1 MITSMPPYPLIPIV
15 VHKFLTLLC
24 CNSHEDMQR
33 HFQPGIVF
41 LSWPLMPGVIVALM
55 LMMAGCDSER
65 AGGGQAPPSPEVSV
79 ARVLSRPVQ
88 QWDEY
93 TGRISAIDTIE
104 LRPRV
109 SGYVQRFAYKEGQE
123 VKKGDLMFLID
134 QRPYRMALANA
145 QAQLER
151 ARVTKQ
157 LAGMRDK
164 NARLLM
170 EAEAIS
176 REELDTRSTTL
187 TQSTADIDAARAV
200 VDNAKLQLEFTEV
213 RAPVAG
219 KTSRALATA
228 GNLAVADQTI
238 LTTVVSQ
245 DPMYVYFDVDESS
258 YLRYGEQERDG
269 GGTPAG
275 TSVRVGLAN
284 EEGYPHAGTI
294 NFFDNQVNSAV
305 GTIRVRAVL
314 PNADRVFTPGLFVR
328 VQFVAGRKENAL
340 LVDDKAVMTDQD
352 RKYVYVVDKDNK
364 VQRKDIVPG
373 RMAEGLRVI
382 QSGLAPDDRIVVA
395 GQQKIH
401 PGMPVKTNEISM
413 AAL

>member
-1 MITSMPPYPLIPIV
+1 MYRSQTGS
-15 VHKFLTLLC
+15 
-24 CNSHEDMQR
+24 
-33 HFQPGIVF
+33 VF
-41 LSWPLMPGVIVALM
+41 RSWPLMPGLISALM
-55 LMMAGCDSER
+55 LALAACDSEQ
-65 AGGGQAPPSPEVSV
+65 AGNKQPPPAPEVSV
-79 ARVLSRPVQ
+79 AQVLSRPVQ
-88 QWDEY
+88 QWNEY
-93 TGRISAIDTIE
+93 TGRLRAIDTIE

-109 SGYVQRFAYKEGQE
+109 SGYVQRVAYKEGQE

-145 QAQLER
+145 QAQLDR
-151 ARVTKQ
+151 ARVAEK

-176 REELDTRSTTL
+176 REELDARSTTL

-213 RAPVAG
+213 RAPIAG
-219 KTSRALATA
+219 KTSRTLATV

-245 DPMYVYFDVDESS
+245 DPIYVYFDVDENS
-258 YLRYGEQERDG
+258 YLRYGEQERDSG
-269 GGTPAG
+269 GAPSG

-294 NFFDNQVNSAV
+294 DFFDNQVNPAV

-314 PNADRVFTPGLFVR
+314 PNADRIFTPGLFVR
-328 VQFVAGRKENAL
+328 VQFVSGGKENAL

-373 RMAEGLRVI
+373 RMAEGLRMV
-382 QSGLAPDDRIVVA
+382 QSGLAPGDRVVVA

-401 PGMPVKTNEISM
+401 PGMPVKPNEIPM

>member
-1 MITSMPPYPLIPIV
+1 MRHSQIGSVYRTRSM
-15 VHKFLTLLC
+15 
-24 CNSHEDMQR
+24 MR
-33 HFQPGIVF
+33 
-41 LSWPLMPGVIVALM
+41 GVLVASM
-55 LMMAGCDSER
+55 LVLAGCDSGQ
-65 AGGGQAPPSPEVSV
+65 AGGEQAPPSPEVSI
-79 ARVLSRPVQ
+79 AQVLSKPVQ

-93 TGRISAIDTIE
+93 TGRVSAIHTVE
-104 LRPRV
+104 LRARV
-109 SGYVQRFAYKEGQE
+109 SGYVQRVAYKEGQD
-123 VKKGDLMFLID
+123 VKQGDLMFLID
-134 QRPYRMALANA
+134 QRPYRIALANA
-145 QAQLER
+145 QAQLDH
-151 ARVTKQ
+151 ARVAKQ

-164 NARLLM
+164 NAQLLM

-176 REELDTRSTTL
+176 REESDTRRTTH
-187 TQSTADIDAARAV
+187 TQSAADIDAAEAV
-200 VDNAKLQLEFTEV
+200 VANAKLQLEFTEV

-219 KTSRALATA
+219 KTSRALVTA

-245 DPMYVYFDVDESS
+245 DPIYVYFDVDENS
-258 YLRYGEQERDG
+258 YLRYGEQARDG

-314 PNADRVFTPGLFVR
+314 PNADRIFTPGLFVR
-328 VQFVAGRKENAL
+328 VQFVSGRKENVL
-340 LVDDKAVMTDQD
+340 LIDDKAVMTDQD

-364 VQRKDIVPG
+364 IQRKDIVPG

-382 QSGLAPDDRIVVA
+382 QSGLAPNDRIVVA

-401 PGMPVKTNEISM
+401 PGMPVKTNEIPM

>member
-1 MITSMPPYPLIPIV
+1 
-15 VHKFLTLLC
+15 
-24 CNSHEDMQR
+24 
-33 HFQPGIVF
+33 
-41 LSWPLMPGVIVALM
+41 MPGVIIASM
-55 LMMAGCDSER
+55 LVLAGCDSEQ
-65 AGGGQAPPSPEVSV
+65 AGGGETPPPPEVSI
-79 ARVLSRPVQ
+79 AQVLSKPVQ

-93 TGRISAIDTIE
+93 TGRVSAIHTVE
-104 LRPRV
+104 LRARV
-109 SGYVQRFAYKEGQE
+109 SGYVQRVAYKEGQE
-123 VKKGDLMFLID
+123 VKQGDQMFLID

-145 QAQLER
+145 QAQLDRTYAAE
-151 ARVTKQ
+151 Q
-157 LAGMRDK
+157 LASMRDK

-170 EAEAIS
+170 EDQAIS
-176 REELDTRSTTL
+176 REEADTRRTTH
-187 TQSTADIDAARAV
+187 TQSTADINAAEADV
-200 VDNAKLQLEFTEV
+200 ANAKLQLEFTEV

-219 KTSRALATA
+219 KTSRALVTV

-245 DPMYVYFDVDESS
+245 DPMYVYFDVDENS
-258 YLRYGEQERDG
+258 YLRYGEQARDG
-269 GGTPAG
+269 GGAAG

-294 NFFDNQVNSAV
+294 DFFDNHVNSAV
-305 GTIRVRAVL
+305 GIIRARAVL

-328 VQFVAGRKENAL
+328 VQFVSGRMENAL
-340 LVDDKAVMTDQD
+340 LIDDKAVMTDQD
-352 RKYVYVVDKDNK
+352 RKFVYVVDKDNK

-373 RMAEGLRVI
+373 HMAEGLRVI

-401 PGMPVKTNEISM
+401 PGMVVKPNEISM

>member
-1 MITSMPPYPLIPIV
+1 MRRSQTGS
-15 VHKFLTLLC
+15 
-24 CNSHEDMQR
+24 
-33 HFQPGIVF
+33 VF
-41 LSWPLMPGVIVALM
+41 RTWPLMPGVTVALM
-55 LMMAGCDSER
+55 LVLAGCDSEQ
-65 AGGGQAPPSPEVSV
+65 AGGKQAPPSPEVSV

-88 QWDEY
+88 QWNEY
-93 TGRISAIDTIE
+93 TGRVSAIDTIE
-104 LRPRV
+104 LRARV

-145 QAQLER
+145 QAQLDR
-151 ARVTKQ
+151 ARVAEQ
-157 LAGMRDK
+157 LARMRDK
-164 NARLLM
+164 DAQLLI

-176 REELDTRSTTL
+176 REESDMRRTTH
-187 TQSTADIDAARAV
+187 TQSTADTDAAEAV
-200 VDNAKLQLEFTEV
+200 VANAKLQLEFTEV

-219 KTSRALATA
+219 KTSRALVTA
-228 GNLAVADQTI
+228 GNLAVADQTV

-245 DPMYVYFDVDESS
+245 DPMYAYFDVDENS
-258 YLRYGEQERDG
+258 YLRYREQKRDDG
-269 GGTPAG
+269 GAPAG

-314 PNADRVFTPGLFVR
+314 PNAGRIFTPGLFVR
-328 VQFVAGRKENAL
+328 VQLVSGREENVL
-340 LVDDKAVMTDQD
+340 LIDDKAVMTDQD

-364 VQRKDIVPG
+364 VQRRDIVPG

-382 QSGLAPDDRIVVA
+382 QSGLAADDRIVVA
-395 GQQKIH
+395 GQQKVH
-401 PGMPVKTNEISM
+401 PGMPVKPNEIPM

>member
-1 MITSMPPYPLIPIV
+1 M
-15 VHKFLTLLC
+15 
-24 CNSHEDMQR
+24 R
-33 HFQPGIVF
+33 HSQMGKVF
-41 LSWPLMPGVIVALM
+41 RTRSIMSGVIVASTLV
-55 LMMAGCDSER
+55 LAGCDSGQ
-65 AGGGQAPPSPEVSV
+65 AGGEQAPPSPEVSI
-79 ARVLSRPVQ
+79 AQVLSRPVQ
-88 QWDEY
+88 QWNEY
-93 TGRISAIDTIE
+93 TGRVSAIHTIE
-104 LRPRV
+104 LRARV
-109 SGYVQRFAYKEGQE
+109 SGYVQRVAYKEGQE

-134 QRPYRMALANA
+134 QRPYRTALANA
-145 QAQLER
+145 QAQLDR
-151 ARVTKQ
+151 ARVAEQ
-157 LAGMRDK
+157 LARMRDK
-164 NARLLM
+164 NARLLI

-176 REELDTRSTTL
+176 REELDTRRTTH
-187 TQSTADIDAARAV
+187 TQSAADIDAAEAV
-200 VDNAKLQLEFTEV
+200 VANAKLQLEFTEV

-219 KTSRALATA
+219 KTSRALVTV

-258 YLRYGEQERDG
+258 YLRYGEQARESEG
-269 GGTPAG
+269 APAG
-275 TSVRVGLAN
+275 TLVRAGLAN

-294 NFFDNQVNSAV
+294 DFFDNQVNSAV
-305 GTIRVRAVL
+305 GTIRARAVL

-328 VQFVAGRKENAL
+328 VQFVSGRKENVL
-340 LVDDKAVMTDQD
+340 LIDDKAVMTDQD

-382 QSGLAPDDRIVVA
+382 QSGLAADDRIVVA

-401 PGMPVKTNEISM
+401 PGMPVKPNEIPM

>member
-1 MITSMPPYPLIPIV
+1 
-15 VHKFLTLLC
+15 
-24 CNSHEDMQR
+24 
-33 HFQPGIVF
+33 
-41 LSWPLMPGVIVALM
+41 MPGVIVALM
-55 LMMAGCDSER
+55 LVLAACDSEQ
-65 AGGGQAPPSPEVSV
+65 AGGGQAPPPPEISV

-88 QWDEY
+88 QWNEY
-93 TGRISAIDTIE
+93 TGRVSAIDTIE
-104 LRPRV
+104 LRARV
-109 SGYVQRFAYKEGQE
+109 SGYVQRVAYKEGQE

-145 QAQLER
+145 QAQLDR
-151 ARVTKQ
+151 ARVAEK

-176 REELDTRSTTL
+176 REEMDTRSTTL
-187 TQSTADIDAARAV
+187 TQSTADIDAAKAV

-219 KTSRALATA
+219 KTSRAVLTV

-245 DPMYVYFDVDESS
+245 DPMYVYFDVDENS
-258 YLRYGEQERDG
+258 YLRYGEQEREG
-269 GGTPAG
+269 EGAAAG

-284 EEGYPHAGTI
+284 EQGYPHAGTI
-294 NFFDNQVNSAV
+294 NFFDNQVNPAV

-328 VQFVAGRKENAL
+328 VQFVSGGKENAL
-340 LVDDKAVMTDQD
+340 LIDDKAVMTDQD

-364 VQRKDIVPG
+364 VQRRDIVLG

-382 QSGLAPDDRIVVA
+382 QSGLAPEDRIVVT

-401 PGMPVKTNEISM
+401 PGMAVKLNEIPM

>member
-1 MITSMPPYPLIPIV
+1 MHYSPLGRVYRTRSIMPDMIIA
-15 VHKFLTLLC
+15 LTLVLSG
-24 CNSHEDMQR
+24 CNSDQTDGEK
-33 HFQPGIVF
+33 
-41 LSWPLMPGVIVALM
+41 
-55 LMMAGCDSER
+55 
-65 AGGGQAPPSPEVSV
+65 APVSPEVTV
-79 ARVLSRPVQ
+79 VKVLTKPVQ
-88 QWDEY
+88 QWNEY

-104 LRPRV
+104 LRARV
-109 SGYVQRFAYKEGQE
+109 SGYVQRVAYKEGQD
-123 VKKGDLMFLID
+123 VKQGDLMFLID
-134 QRPYRMALANA
+134 QRPYRTALANA

-151 ARVTKQ
+151 ARVAEQ
-157 LAGMRDK
+157 LAGMLDK

-170 EAEAIS
+170 DAEAIS
-176 REELDTRSTTL
+176 REEADTRRTTH
-187 TQSTADIDAARAV
+187 TQTAADIDAAEAV
-200 VDNAKLQLEFTEV
+200 VANAKLQLEFTEV

-219 KTSRALATA
+219 KTSRALVTA

-245 DPMYVYFDVDESS
+245 DPIYVYFDVDENS
-258 YLRYGEQERDG
+258 YLRYGEQARDG
-269 GGTPAG
+269 GGAPAA

-314 PNADRVFTPGLFVR
+314 PNADRIFTPGLFVR
-328 VQFVAGRKENAL
+328 VQFVSGRKENVL
-340 LVDDKAVMTDQD
+340 LIDDKAVLNDQD
-352 RKYVYVVDKDNK
+352 RKYVYVVDKDAK

-382 QSGLAPDDRIVVA
+382 QSGLAADDRVVVA

-401 PGMPVKTNEISM
+401 PGMPVKPNEIPM

>member
-1 MITSMPPYPLIPIV
+1 MP
-15 VHKFLTLLC
+15 H
-24 CNSHEDMQR
+24 SQMGR
-33 HFQPGIVF
+33 VF
-41 LSWPLMPGVIVALM
+41 RIRTIMPGVIVALM
-55 LMMAGCDSER
+55 LVLAACDSEQ
-65 AGGGQAPPSPEVSV
+65 AGGGQAPPPPEISV

-88 QWDEY
+88 QWNEY
-93 TGRISAIDTIE
+93 TGRVSAIDTIE
-104 LRPRV
+104 LRARV
-109 SGYVQRFAYKEGQE
+109 SGYVQRVAYKEGQE

-145 QAQLER
+145 QAQLDR
-151 ARVTKQ
+151 ARVAEK

-176 REELDTRSTTL
+176 REEMDTRSTTL
-187 TQSTADIDAARAV
+187 TQSTADIDAAKAV

-219 KTSRALATA
+219 KTSRAVLTV

-245 DPMYVYFDVDESS
+245 DPMYVYFDVDENS
-258 YLRYGEQERDG
+258 YLRYGEQEREG
-269 GGTPAG
+269 EGAAAG

-284 EEGYPHAGTI
+284 EQGYPHAGTI
-294 NFFDNQVNSAV
+294 NFFDNQVNPAV

-328 VQFVAGRKENAL
+328 VQFVSGGKENAL
-340 LVDDKAVMTDQD
+340 LIDDKAVMTDQD

-364 VQRKDIVPG
+364 VQRRDIVLG

-382 QSGLAPDDRIVVA
+382 QSGLAPEDRIVVT

-401 PGMPVKTNEISM
+401 PGMAVKLNEIPM